1 MSRNPTQTVCR
12 AEAHTH
18 AEGAVHTAECS
29 GLCSNG
35 AHLPFVLQKQLHG
48 FTITEQPFPLQRE
61 PESRV
66 KATSPKSPSAAL
78 NDSLVECPKCS
89 VQYPATEHR
98 DLLVH
103 VEYCMK

>member
-1 MSRNPTQTVCR
+1 MQRV
-12 AEAHTH
+12 HK
-18 AEGAVHTAECS
+18 AVETAQHS
-29 GLCSNG
+29 VFRSNSV
-35 AHLPFVLQKQLHG
+35 HLKFVLQKQLHG
-48 FTITEQPFPLQRE
+48 FAFPEQSFPLQRE

-66 KATSPKSPSAAL
+66 KGTSPKSPTAAL

-89 VQYPATEHR
+89 VQYPANEHR